1 MESIKIGTEAK
12 NGSFTDDGQVDLGVA
27 RLRRAEID
35 PTPVETLVALLDV
48 GDDERGR
55 LAVDAEGGALAE
67 HLVAR
72 PVLGGV
78 QVGVSRVHAASKH
91 QSSSFIVKSAILRFI
106 NRYIYISIHI
116 CISYPFS
123 CTALSKCKLLSNSVN
138 VGNCFI
144 HRQIYHLTIHKSINI
159 CIYTYL
165 IHSRVRLCPSENFF
179 RIRLT

>member
-1 MESIKIGTEAK
+1 MIFITPKHDRVWRSVQSHLSKIDYQQGAPPPELPKNDSSTACLQFNDPFQMESIKIGTEAK

-106 NRYIYISIHI
+106 NRYIYIHTYMYILSILV
-116 CISYPFS
+116 YGF
-123 CTALSKCKLLSNSVN
+123 VQ
-138 VGNCFI
+138 V
-144 HRQIYHLTIHKSINI
+144 
-159 CIYTYL
+159 
-165 IHSRVRLCPSENFF
+165 
-179 RIRLT
+179 